1 MLLNPFAGNAVYAA
15 HRMSIF
21 SKFRGDKL
29 SLSWRFSAAPGSIIW
44 KLLISPDGILAGE
57 ERDPENK
64 TGTLFAIDVEQGTTL
79 FRDKQIDE
87 PWWFNSEQATRE
99 NIYIHKFRKPDM
111 PEPRGVTA
119 LNVKT
124 GELRWEQPDV
134 SMLFELDGKLYSQR
148 DGYGGKEFFALDSL
162 TGEVAE
168 AFGSEHSEILSRRAL
183 VRDEDT
189 NSQFSIPVLPEDEIF
204 SEIAKL
210 LGESLNINELRGSID
225 FAEFG
230 KYVIFSYHE
239 RITNDASA
247 ALGNL
252 LRNDIRILDSE
263 KGDIVHAQTL
273 NSETPYPVP
282 ENFFINHGV
291 LIYVKEKNE
300 VVGIQLA

>member
-1 MLLNPFAGNAVYAA
+1 MPLN
-15 HRMSIF
+15 RMSIF

-29 SLSWRFSAAPGSIIW
+29 SPSWRFAAAEGSIIW
-44 KLLISPDGILAGE
+44 KLLISPEGILAGE

-64 TGTLFAIDVEQGTTL
+64 TGSLFAIDVRQGTTL

-111 PEPRGVTA
+111 PEPQGITA
-119 LNVKT
+119 LNVRT

-148 DGYGGKEFFALDSL
+148 EGYRGKEFFALDSL

-168 AFGSEHSEILSRRAL
+168 AFGAEHSEILSRRAL
-183 VRDEDT
+183 VRDDDT
-189 NSQFSIPVLPEDEIF
+189 SSQFSIPVLPEDEIF

-225 FAEFG
+225 FAEYG
-230 KYVIFSYHE
+230 KYIIFSYHE
-239 RITNDASA
+239 RITNDANA
-247 ALGNL
+247 ALGNM
-252 LRNDIRILDSE
+252 LRNDIRILDTD

-300 VVGIQLA
+300 VVGISLA